1 MDKDKYLQ
9 ERLDD
14 QIEWYDKKSK
24 VNQKWFKLLKIMEI
38 SSAALIPFIIS
49 FITDSSIILKIIA
62 GSLGILVVIISG
74 IIGLYKFQENWIE
87 YRTTCE
93 TLKHEKY
100 LFLIKSNPYNIDNPL
115 PLLVQRAESIIS
127 KENTYWSQYIKKED
141 NSNTDSTVSAA

>member
-14 QIEWYDKKSK
+14 QIEWYDKKSQ
-24 VNQKWFKLLKIMEI
+24 VNQKWFKLLKILEI

-49 FITDSSIILKIIA
+49 FIADSSIILKIIA

-100 LFLIKSNPYNIDNPL
+100 LFLTKSNPYNIDNPL
-115 PLLVQRAESIIS
+115 PLLVQRIESIIS
-127 KENTYWSQYIKKED
+127 KENTYWSHYIKKED
-141 NSNTDSTVSAA
+141 NDNTDSALTAT